1 MKHRSAFSLMEI
13 LVCIGII
20 LILIALIFP
29 ILTGAKLRAKETIYI
44 ANLRQ
49 IYSAA
54 LMYRADFDANPP
66 NNLTFPAWRPYL
78 PMSIACG
85 CPLTPPTVDL
95 ANFGAYSGRFI
106 SPLVAMD
113 APEMKACAE
122 KRQGDWPVL
131 VDMNHMRTTVARET
145 GRRALILCRE
155 NGSIVVKARVDIG
168 HFLENRTTY
177 PCPELDDPFQN
188 Q

>member
-1 MKHRSAFSLMEI
+1 MEI

-29 ILTGAKLRAKETIYI
+29 ILTGAKLRAKETICI

-85 CPLTPPTVDL
+85 CPPDVHRLRMS
-95 ANFGAYSGRFI
+95 A
-106 SPLVAMD
+106 D
-113 APEMKACAE
+113 AP
-122 KRQGDWPVL
+122 
-131 VDMNHMRTTVARET
+131 N
-145 GRRALILCRE
+145 RRLGQLR
-155 NGSIVVKARVDIG
+155 R
-168 HFLENRTTY
+168 L
-177 PCPELDDPFQN
+177 
-188 Q
+188 